1 MRSPSGPGESRLRVL
16 YVIDSLTRGGAETSL
31 AAMAPGLVGRGVD
44 VDVVALKSRPGIQ
57 DAVQST
63 GATVTELT
71 GSRRNWWRQ
80 IQTIVRERQPDLVH
94 TTLFEADL
102 AGRIGARLA
111 GTPVVSTLAND
122 AYGPAHFAEFPNNR
136 AKLLAAQLA
145 DAATARLAT
154 QLHAISFH
162 VADIMA
168 PRLRYPRD
176 RIHVIPR
183 GRDPET
189 LGRRAPERRDRTR
202 DKLGIAPGVPMV
214 LALARQERQKG
225 LDVLIDAFPR
235 VLLEVPAARFMVAG
249 QPGNATNAL
258 ERQLARTE
266 HADAFTFLGA
276 RGDVADLLC
285 AADLFVLPSRREGL
299 GGALLEAMALE
310 CPVVVSD
317 IPPLREV
324 VDDESA
330 LFVPADDASALA
342 AAVVSGLIDP
352 ERSRERAQSAY
363 ERFLAGFTINGIVG
377 RTIEFYRGAID
388 DH

>member
-1 MRSPSGPGESRLRVL
+1 MRSPSAPAEPHLRVL

-31 AAMAPGLVGRGVD
+31 AAMAPGLVGRGV
-44 VDVVALKSRPGIQ
+44 VLDVVALKSRPGIQ
-57 DAVQST
+57 DAVART
-63 GATVTELT
+63 GATVTELS
-71 GSRRNWWRQ
+71 GSRRTWWRQ
-80 IQTIVRERQPDLVH
+80 IQTLVRQRRPDLVH

-122 AYGPAHFAEFPNNR
+122 AYGPAHFAEFPHNR
-136 AKLLAAQLA
+136 VKLLAAQYA

-183 GRDPET
+183 GRDPEA

-202 DKLGIAPGVPMV
+202 EQLGIAPDVPLV

-225 LDVLIDAFPR
+225 LDVLIDAFMR
-235 VLLEVPAARFMVAG
+235 VVREVPAARCMVAG
-249 QPGNATNAL
+249 QPGNATDAL
-258 ERQLARTE
+258 ERQLADAE

-342 AAVVSGLIDP
+342 AALLVALTDP
-352 ERSRERAQSAY
+352 ERSRERAAFAY

-377 RTIEFYRGAID
+377 RTLDFYRDAISQ
-388 DH
+388 